1 MSQTAARPAPFRFT
15 ILDRYMLGELLGPF
29 LFGLSAFTLIFAAA
43 QIIAI
48 GRAVSEAHA
57 PLWAAIEAFL
67 WQLPSMVVLTIPMAL
82 LLGTLLAIQRLSS
95 ESEITAMNAGG
106 ITFIRIIV
114 PLLVAGFVM
123 SIVNLILQEA
133 IVPYAQTQFTI
144 IENTVINH
152 TSAFAS
158 DTTVNAPLP
167 GGGHQITFFNA
178 YDPATHGLMQV
189 TLVQY
194 DKAGN
199 PTQIIFADRADF
211 AAEKWTLDN
220 ARIYRFS
227 GPGGQSIVGSQTP
240 ALQVELGQSP
250 AEIAKRAAGNNP
262 LNMSRTELA
271 EIIRTGQLTPSEL
284 RKYWMAYQEKL
295 AQPFACF
302 VFTLIAV
309 PFGIRSV
316 RGGGSASLG
325 FGLAVLIAFIYY
337 VVQTVFTGIGEAAPF
352 IAALAAWMP
361 NLIFT
366 AIGAFRLRRAALI

>member
-1 MSQTAARPAPFRFT
+1 LNQAVRSNPFRLT
-15 ILDRYMLGELLGPF
+15 ILDRYMLSELLGPF
-29 LFGLSAFTLIFAAA
+29 LFGLSAFTLVFAAT

-48 GRAVSEAHA
+48 GRAVSDAHA
-57 PLWAAIEAFL
+57 PLWAAIEAFI
-67 WQLPSMVVLTIPMAL
+67 WQLPSMVMLTIPLAL
-82 LLGTLLAIQRLSS
+82 LLGTLLAIQRLSG
-95 ESEITAMNAGG
+95 ESEITAMGAAG
-106 ITFIRIIV
+106 ITFVRIIA

-123 SIVNLILQEA
+123 SIVTLILQEA

-178 YDPATHGLMQV
+178 YDSHTHALMQV

-194 DKAGN
+194 DRAGN

-211 AAEKWTLDN
+211 AADKWTLYF

-227 GPGGQSIVGSQTP
+227 GENGETILFSQTP

-250 AEIAKRAAGNNP
+250 VEIAKRAAGNNP
-262 LNMSRTELA
+262 LNMSRAEIA
-271 EIIRTGQLTPSEL
+271 EIITTGQLTPSEL

-295 AQPFACF
+295 SQPFACF

-316 RGGGSASLG
+316 RGGSSTTLG

-337 VVQTVFTGIGEAAPF
+337 VVQTVFSGIGEALPA

-366 AIGAFRLRRAALI
+366 LIGALRLRRAALV

>member
-1 MSQTAARPAPFRFT
+1 
-15 ILDRYMLGELLGPF
+15 MLSELLGPF
-29 LFGLSAFTLIFAAA
+29 IFGLSAFTLIFAAT

-57 PLWAAIEAFL
+57 PLWAAIEAFI

-82 LLGTLLAIQRLSS
+82 LLGTLLAIQRLSG
-95 ESEITAMNAGG
+95 ESELTAMSAAG
-106 ITFIRIIV
+106 ITFVRIIA

-123 SIVNLILQEA
+123 SIVTLILQEA
-133 IVPYAQTQFTI
+133 VVPYAQTQFTI
-144 IENTVINH
+144 VENTVINH

-178 YDPATHGLMQV
+178 YDSHTHALMQV

-194 DKAGN
+194 DRAGN
-199 PTQIIFADRADF
+199 PTQVIFADRADF
-211 AAEKWTLDN
+211 AADKWTLDN

-227 GPGGQSIVGSQTP
+227 GPNGETILGSQTP

-250 AEIAKRAAGNNP
+250 AEIEKRAAGNNP
-262 LNMSRTELA
+262 LNMSRAEIA
-271 EIIRTGQLTPSEL
+271 EIISTGQLTPSEL
-284 RKYWMAYQEKL
+284 HKYWMAYQEKL
-295 AQPFACF
+295 SQPFACF

-316 RGGGSASLG
+316 RGGGSTTLG
-325 FGLAVLIAFIYY
+325 FGLAVLIVFIYY
-337 VVQTVFTGIGEAAPF
+337 IVQTVFSYVGEALPS

-366 AIGAFRLRRAALI
+366 LIGALRLRRAALV

>member
-1 MSQTAARPAPFRFT
+1 LNQAARPNPFTLT
-15 ILDRYMLGELLGPF
+15 ILDRYMLSELLGPF
-29 LFGLSAFTLIFAAA
+29 LFGLSAFTLIFAAT

-57 PLWAAIEAFL
+57 PLWAAIEAFI

-82 LLGTLLAIQRLSS
+82 LLGTLLAIQRLSG
-95 ESEITAMNAGG
+95 ESEITAMGAAG
-106 ITFIRIIV
+106 ITFGRVIS
-114 PLLVAGFVM
+114 PLLVAGFAM
-123 SIVNLILQEA
+123 SVVTLVLQEA

-178 YDPATHGLMQV
+178 YDAQTRALMQV

-194 DKAGN
+194 DRAGN

-211 AAEKWTLDN
+211 TADKWTLDN

-227 GPGGQSIVGSQTP
+227 GQNGETILGSQTP

-250 AEIAKRAAGNNP
+250 GEIAKRAAGNNP
-262 LNMSRTELA
+262 LDMSRAELA

-316 RGGGSASLG
+316 RGGGSTTLG
-325 FGLAVLIAFIYY
+325 FGLAVLIVFIYY
-337 VVQTVFTGIGEAAPF
+337 IVQTVFSYVGEALPA

-361 NLIFT
+361 NVIFT
-366 AIGAFRLRRAALI
+366 FIGALRLRRAALV

>member
-1 MSQTAARPAPFRFT
+1 LTQAVGRNPLKLT
-15 ILDRYMLGELLGPF
+15 ILDRYMLNELLGPF
-29 LFGLSAFTLIFAAA
+29 LFGLSAFTLIFAAT

-57 PLWAAIEAFL
+57 PLWAAIEAFI

-82 LLGTLLAIQRLSS
+82 LLGTLLAIQRLSG
-95 ESEITAMNAGG
+95 ESEITAMSAAG
-106 ITFIRIIV
+106 ITFLRIIA
-114 PLLVAGFVM
+114 PLLVAGFVL

-178 YDPATHGLMQV
+178 YDARTHALMQV

-194 DKAGN
+194 DRAGN

-211 AAEKWTLDN
+211 AADTWRLDN

-227 GPGGQSIVGSQTP
+227 GPNGETILGSQTP
-240 ALQVELGQSP
+240 ALQVELGQTP

-262 LNMSRTELA
+262 LNMSRAELA
-271 EIIRTGQLTPSEL
+271 EIIRTGQLTPTEL

-316 RGGGSASLG
+316 RGGGSTTLG
-325 FGLAVLIAFIYY
+325 FGLAVLIVFIYY
-337 VVQTVFTGIGEAAPF
+337 IVQTVFSYVGEALPS

-361 NLIFT
+361 NVIFT
-366 AIGAFRLRRAALI
+366 CIGALRLRRAALV

>member
-1 MSQTAARPAPFRFT
+1 MTSARPLPLKFT
-15 ILDRYMLGELLGPF
+15 ILDRYMLTELIGPF
-29 LFGLSAFTLIFAAA
+29 LFGLSAFTLIFAAT

-82 LLGTLLAIQRLSS
+82 LLGTLLTVQRLSGDS
-95 ESEITAMNAGG
+95 EVTAMKAGG
-106 ITFIRIIV
+106 ISFLRIIL

-123 SIVNLILQEA
+123 SLVTLVLQEA
-133 IVPYAQTQFTI
+133 VVPYAQTQFTI

-152 TSAFAS
+152 TSPFAS

-167 GGGHQITFFNA
+167 GGGHQLTFYNA
-178 YDPATHGLMQV
+178 YDRGSQALLQV

-194 DKAGN
+194 DRAGN
-199 PTQIIFADRADF
+199 PTQLIFADRAVFQADSW
-211 AAEKWTLDN
+211 ALDN
-220 ARIYRFS
+220 ATTYLL
-227 GPGGQSIVGSQTP
+227 PTGSNQTILVSHTP
-240 ALQVELGQSP
+240 VLQVELGQKP
-250 AEIAKRAAGNNP
+250 ADIAKRAAGNNP
-262 LNMSRTELA
+262 ANMSRA
-271 EIIRTGQLTPSEL
+271 EIAEIVSSGQLTRAEL
-284 RKYWMAYQEKL
+284 PKYVLAFQEKL

-302 VFTLIAV
+302 VFTLIAI
-309 PFGIRSV
+309 PFGIRAV

-325 FGLAVLIAFIYY
+325 FGLAVLIVFIYY
-337 VVQTVFTGIGEAAPF
+337 IVQTVFSYIGEALLP

-366 AIGAFRLRRAALI
+366 FVGAQRLQRVAIV